1 MRSRT
6 PPDLAGRCPRCY
18 LPTRL
23 CLCAQVPRLD
33 TRTEFLVIRHNKE
46 KEKSTNTVRV
56 AALALVRCQVLTYGA
71 PGERFDPSVLEG
83 PDTWLLFPDTQA
95 PEPQAPAPKRLIV
108 LDGNWGQA
116 RRMVQRLPVL
126 RRMPGLALPPPPP
139 NTRRLRRPPNPDGMS
154 TLEAMAGAVALLES
168 EALAQQ
174 LYALH
179 ELMIDRVMESR
190 GRLSGPS

>member
-1 MRSRT
+1 M
-6 PPDLAGRCPRCY
+6 
-18 LPTRL
+18 PTRL

-46 KEKSTNTVRV
+46 KEKSTNTVRM

-71 PGERFDPSVLEG
+71 PGQPFDASVLEG
-83 PDTWLLFPDTQA
+83 PDTWLLFPDTQ
-95 PEPQAPAPKRLIV
+95 PPDPQAPPPKRLIV

-139 NTRRLRRPPNPDGMS
+139 NTRRLRRPPNADGMS
-154 TLEAMAGAVALLES
+154 TLEAMAGAVALLEG
-168 EALAQQ
+168 EEKAQQ
-174 LYALH
+174 LYTLH
-179 ELMIDRVMESR
+179 ELLIDRVMASR
-190 GRLSGPS
+190 GRLG